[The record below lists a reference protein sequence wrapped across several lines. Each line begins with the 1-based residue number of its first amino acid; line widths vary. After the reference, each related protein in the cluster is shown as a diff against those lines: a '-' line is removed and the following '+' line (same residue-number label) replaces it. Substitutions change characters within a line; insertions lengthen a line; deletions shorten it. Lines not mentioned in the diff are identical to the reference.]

1 MTQHMPIAADDL
13 VPTADS
19 SRFSWFHHLKGYDEE
34 TGPVTSMV
42 EIGPKK
48 QLVVLRLASTM
59 LGTIGFERGQAEQAA
74 SAIRGRVRSAV
85 TVLHPYAVVAR
96 LYLAAAVSGVV
107 LWLDG
112 DRVPDWRV
120 RFGGEAADRLA
131 VLLEEG
137 ATMLRSP
144 VHELASRSF

>member
-1 MTQHMPIAADDL
+1 MTQHMPVVANDL
-13 VPTADS
+13 VPTSDS
-19 SRFSWFHHLKGYDEE
+19 SRFNWFHHLKGHDEE

-42 EIGPKK
+42 EIGPKR

-74 SAIRGRVRSAV
+74 SAIRDRVQAAV

-131 VLLEEG
+131 ALLEEG
-137 ATMLRSP
+137 ASMLRSP
-144 VHELASRSF
+144 AQELVLRSS